1 MCSCSTH
8 HCTAHQSIP
17 GETTLGGESLSVVTP
32 GSIST
37 PEPSI
42 GENQNKDENT
52 DKNFTL
58 HNNVSDVV
66 STDAPTM
73 HDHPARGSPRLTRDQ
88 GEGDQHTHPPIPGEV
103 VSASVQQRT
112 CRGIC
117 SIHGPGAKR
126 FWRLKTERLT
136 SPNMGRYCSAWAK
149 AEH

>member
-52 DKNFTL
+52 DKNFIVQL
-58 HNNVSDVV
+58 G
-66 STDAPTM
+66 P
-73 HDHPARGSPRLTRDQ
+73 SPKQKLWT
-88 GEGDQHTHPPIPGEV
+88 
-103 VSASVQQRT
+103 
-112 CRGIC
+112 
-117 SIHGPGAKR
+117 
-126 FWRLKTERLT
+126 
-136 SPNMGRYCSAWAK
+136 K